1 MAETQENLHF
11 LDYWRVIRSRKEII
25 IAVSLLVIVTGVL
38 ITMALPRV
46 YRASCIIQVNEERP
60 DVDVFRQEMVRFD
73 PLFLRTQFEIIQ
85 SRPVVEEVMHRRNLN
100 EKLGRAYG
108 YLEELGPRSV
118 EQTYKIVSSSI
129 RAQHYRDTNLIE
141 IQVELSE
148 PQDTVRQE
156 VAEVANEIIRVFR
169 DQSMQRSRG
178 STERALTALQESL
191 DEQDGRVQEAAK
203 VVERIRREQ
212 KIDVVTPTMGAYG
225 TLDKMS
231 VAQLEAMRIRV
242 RTELARKETRYRM
255 VMDLAQDELLAAAP
269 YMIGD
274 PQLQQL
280 IAEKR
285 IGDVNLSQMLQT
297 MGPKHPEVAQL
308 KARIEGLVRG
318 INDAL
323 NGLKRGVQA
332 DYEAEKASYDI
343 IRSELEGMKNRE
355 REAEADRYQD
365 FEQAQK
371 ELERL
376 RRIRDAL
383 EVRSLQE
390 RIEMHIPRTTVD
402 VMAHAKPPEESD
414 YVRPKILLNIIL
426 SILVGLATGVGLA
439 FFIEYLDTSVKTI
452 EDIERDMNV
461 SVLGVIPQKVKPFV
475 DEAADT
481 AHAEP
486 YRVLRTNLQVSK
498 SFEGGRALCVTSGS
512 VGEGKTLTV
521 FNIAYVCAQLG
532 DKVLIVDADLHRP
545 RQHKILG
552 IPRSIGLANVLLGE
566 CAAEDAIVQSSVPN
580 LDFLPSGK
588 VSTGVHGLL
597 DNRKLREL
605 IDGFKTRYDYVLIDA
620 PPIIGVSDASVL
632 IRQVDGVLLV
642 IQHRK
647 YPKTVSIRARDMVRN
662 MGANLL
668 GVVLNNINISRDY
681 SYYYHY
687 SSYHYGEDKEK
698 GASGDKP
705 A

>member
-1 MAETQENLHF
+1 MADAQETLHF

-38 ITMALPRV
+38 VTLALPRI
-46 YRASCIIQVNEERP
+46 YRASCIIQVREERP
-60 DVDVFRQEMVRFD
+60 DVDVFRQEAVRFD

-85 SRPVVEEVMHRRNLN
+85 SRPVLEEVIHRRNLN

-108 YLEELGPRSV
+108 YLEELGPRSE
-118 EQTYKIVSSSI
+118 EQTFKIVISGI

-141 IQVELSE
+141 IQVEMAE
-148 PQDTVRQE
+148 PRESVRSE
-156 VAEVANEIIRVFR
+156 VAEVANEIARVFR
-169 DQSMQRSRG
+169 DQNTKRSRE

-191 DEQDGRVQEAAK
+191 EEQDRRVNEAAK
-203 VVERIRREQ
+203 AVEKIRREQ
-212 KIDVVTPTMGAYG
+212 KIDVVSPTMGAYG

-255 VMDLAQDELLAAAP
+255 IIGLSQDDLLDAAP

-274 PQLQQL
+274 VQLQQL
-280 IAEKR
+280 VGEKR
-285 IGDVNLSQMLQT
+285 KGDVDLSEKLQT
-297 MGPKHPEVAQL
+297 MGANHPEVVQTR
-308 KARIEGLVRG
+308 ARITGLERE

-323 NGLKRGVQA
+323 DGLKRGIQA
-332 DYEAEKASYDI
+332 DYEAEKASYEI
-343 IRSELEGMKNRE
+343 IQSELEEMKSQE
-355 REAEADRYQD
+355 REAEAERYQE
-365 FEQAQK
+365 FEQAQQ

-383 EVRSLQE
+383 EVRALQE
-390 RIEMHIPRTTVD
+390 RIEMHMPRTTVD
-402 VMAHAKPPEESD
+402 VMAHAKVPEEND

-426 SILVGLATGVGLA
+426 SILVGVATGVGLA

-461 SVLGVIPQKVKPFV
+461 PVLGVIPQKVKPFI
-475 DEAADT
+475 DATADT

-486 YRVLRTNLQVSK
+486 YRVLRTNIQVSK
-498 SFEGGRALCVTSGS
+498 NFKDGGALCVTSGS

-521 FNIAYVCAQLG
+521 FNIAFVCAQLG

-545 RQHKILG
+545 RQHKIFG
-552 IPRSIGLANVLLGE
+552 IPRNIGLANVLLGD
-566 CAAEDAIVQSSVPN
+566 CAVEDAIVRTSVTN

-588 VSTGVHGLL
+588 VATGVHGLL
-597 DNRKLREL
+597 DGRRLREL
-605 IDGFKTRYDYVLIDA
+605 IDGFKQAYDYVVIDA
-620 PPIIGVSDASVL
+620 PPIIGVSDASLL
-632 IRQVDGVLLV
+632 IREVDGVLLV

-647 YPKTVSIRARDMVRN
+647 YPKSVSIRARDMIRN
-662 MGANLL
+662 MGANLV

-687 SSYHYGEDKEK
+687 TYHYYGKEK
-698 GASGDKP
+698 DKDKGA
-705 A
+705 